1 MTEEI
6 QVDPNAQPVVP
17 PHIIERVAALSATAP
32 AATPINLAE
41 IIKILITAEPEVLP
55 ILQVLF
61 PNNALIAA
69 VARIYPT
76 LLPILQKL
84 ELILTPSV

>member
-1 MTEEI
+1 MTDEQTKTE
-6 QVDPNAQPVVP
+6 QTSVHD
-17 PHIIERVAALSATAP
+17 HIIARVAALSAAAP
-32 AATPINLAE
+32 APTAVNLAE

-61 PNNALIAA
+61 PDNPLISA

-84 ELILTPSV
+84 ESILAPSA